1 MKPTFCQCSPARTCS
16 FPLSF
21 IASVVSSSYCS
32 FKSPDTLRP
41 FSRFSSIDRG
51 ISRHASLS
59 LSSRVVLEA
68 AGVVLLVV
76 VVVGAVLAA
85 ATVVLLVVVG
95 TAAAFILVV
104 AVVSVGIVDR
114 PNRSLRL

>member
-1 MKPTFCQCSPARTCS
+1 MCRAR
-16 FPLSF
+16 
-21 IASVVSSSYCS
+21 
-32 FKSPDTLRP
+32 
-41 FSRFSSIDRG
+41 
-51 ISRHASLS
+51 
-59 LSSRVVLEA
+59 SSRSGITV
-68 AGVVLLVV
+68 LVV

-95 TAAAFILVV
+95 TVAAFILVV